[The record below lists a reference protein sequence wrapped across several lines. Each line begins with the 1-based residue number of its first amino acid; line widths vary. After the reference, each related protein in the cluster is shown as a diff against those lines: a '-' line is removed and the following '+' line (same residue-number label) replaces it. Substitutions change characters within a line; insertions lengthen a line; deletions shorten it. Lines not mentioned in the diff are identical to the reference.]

1 MSICKNCGRKI
12 LEDDLEYIVNDGTPD
27 EYVQCESCHDSKW
40 EDNKIVLCE
49 ACGCWFDTDKI
60 HDEGEDFAPCPK
72 CGCDIV
78 DGLTKEEWEEE
89 HCLPRY
95 SVIVKMGQYSRGYVI
110 SAKDPRDMMEKLLRH
125 IGLMSG
131 AEIFYS
137 EILLDEDVIE

>member
-1 MSICKNCGRKI
+1 MNICKNCGREI
-12 LEDDLEYIVNDGTPD
+12 PLDCLEHTVNEGTPD
-27 EYVQCESCHDSKW
+27 EYVLCESCHDSMW

-49 ACGCWFDTDKI
+49 SCGCWFDADKI
-60 HDEGEDFAPCPK
+60 HDKGEDFAPCPK

-89 HCLPRY
+89 HRLSRY
-95 SVIVKMGQYSRGYVI
+95 SVVVKMGQYSRGYVI
-110 SAKDPRDMMEKLLRH
+110 SAKDPHNMMEKLLRH